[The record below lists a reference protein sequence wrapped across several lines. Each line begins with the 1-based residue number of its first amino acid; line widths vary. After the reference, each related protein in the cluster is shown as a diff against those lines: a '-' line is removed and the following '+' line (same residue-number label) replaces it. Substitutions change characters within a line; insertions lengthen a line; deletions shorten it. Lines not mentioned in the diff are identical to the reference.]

1 MMEGDLKQL
10 PKDAY
15 MVGLDIGTTK
25 ISVMIG
31 RKNEY
36 DKLEIL
42 GTGRAVSN
50 GVSRGIVANID
61 KTVESIKEAVEE
73 AKLKSGLEIEDVF
86 IGIAGQHIKSL
97 QHRGEIVRDNIEVEI
112 DKEDIAKLKSNMFKL
127 ITIPGEEVIHV
138 IPQEYTVDGEDG
150 IQDPKGMAGVKLEA
164 NFHVITAQVGAVRNI
179 IRCVEKAGLKPKDL
193 ILEPFASADAT
204 LDADELREGVA
215 LVDIGGGTTDVAIFL
230 DNIIRHTAV
239 IPFGGN
245 VITKDIKVGLE
256 ILEKQAELLKI
267 KFGSAWPGENK
278 DNEIVSIPGLRGREP
293 KEITLKNLSKIIHA
307 RVVEIIEQVYVEI
320 KNYGHEE
327 QKKKL
332 IAGIVLTGGGAQLK
346 HLKQLVE
353 YITGMDTRVG
363 FPNEHLAGE
372 SDDEITSPLYATA
385 VGLVM
390 DGLKRNER
398 KKAEAILEEVT
409 SENIMSETD
418 DSETRVKQPVK
429 ERRSFLDKLTE
440 RVKDFL
446 DNAE

>member
-1 MMEGDLKQL
+1 MIEEDLQQL

-267 KFGSAWPGENK
+267 KFGSAMYTEDQENVM
-278 DNEIVSIPGLRGREP
+278 VSIPGLRGRPP
-293 KEITLKNLSKIIHA
+293 KEIAVKTLS
-307 RVVEIIEQVYVEI
+307 EIIGARYKEIVDLVYHQI
-320 KNYGHEE
+320 KISGYEN
-327 QKKKL
+327 KL
-332 IAGIVLTGGGAQLK
+332 MTGIVLTGGGSQIRN
-346 HLKQLVE
+346 LKQLVA
-353 YITGMDTRVG
+353 YVTGKETRIG
-363 FPNEHLAGE
+363 LPNEHLGAE
-372 SDDEITSPLYATA
+372 SFDKVVSPMYATG
-385 VGLVM
+385 VGLV
-390 DGLKRNER
+390 LKGFEYA
-398 KKAEAILEEVT
+398 KQHPDKISIPVKVGDEVEEGVDVEVT
-409 SENIMSETD
+409 DEEPTLIDRISGW
-418 DSETRVKQPVK
+418 
-429 ERRSFLDKLTE
+429 FTE
-440 RVKDFL
+440 DANKT
-446 DNAE
+446 N